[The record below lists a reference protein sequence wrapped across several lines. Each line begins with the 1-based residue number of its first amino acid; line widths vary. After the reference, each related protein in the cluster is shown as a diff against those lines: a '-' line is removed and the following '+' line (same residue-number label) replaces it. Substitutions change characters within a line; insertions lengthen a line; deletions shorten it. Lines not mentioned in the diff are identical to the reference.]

1 MVPFASVDEYEARY
15 GDADDPE
22 ALAEILMDATRLIAS
37 AFDRAGLDFRE
48 PGADLAERLM
58 QACRSMAHRA
68 MGDDAD
74 IPLGTTQFSEGA
86 GSYTQSFTVGNPY
99 GELYVSKAERR
110 LLGLDRTRI
119 GFAVPGG
126 AS

>member
-37 AFDRAGLDFRE
+37 AFDRAGLDFRD
-48 PGADLAERLM
+48 PGEDLAERLM

-68 MGDDAD
+68 MCDDAD

-99 GELYVSKAERR
+99 GELYVSKAERK